1 MNITE
6 FVHESVTALNSTMI
20 DDVKELTPEQLAWQ
34 PAPNANPI
42 GFIFW
47 HFMRVQDGM
56 IHGFQGRPQLW
67 ESEKWYEKMGMDVK
81 VSGGGFQ
88 EPEVQKVA
96 ALPLADLLA
105 YAERVSEVSSD
116 YFKSLTDADFDR
128 APNPDRPR
136 RTIAVTVR
144 AFLIGHGWWHAGE
157 IKYLRGMQ
165 GMPFPM

>member
-56 IHGFQGRPQLW
+56 IHGFQGKPLGAFPQIIKGSL
-67 ESEKWYEKMGMDVK
+67 
-81 VSGGGFQ
+81 
-88 EPEVQKVA
+88 A
-96 ALPLADLLA
+96 CRITALDCRCCSA
-105 YAERVSEVSSD
+105 
-116 YFKSLTDADFDR
+116 
-128 APNPDRPR
+128 
-136 RTIAVTVR
+136 
-144 AFLIGHGWWHAGE
+144 
-157 IKYLRGMQ
+157 
-165 GMPFPM
+165 